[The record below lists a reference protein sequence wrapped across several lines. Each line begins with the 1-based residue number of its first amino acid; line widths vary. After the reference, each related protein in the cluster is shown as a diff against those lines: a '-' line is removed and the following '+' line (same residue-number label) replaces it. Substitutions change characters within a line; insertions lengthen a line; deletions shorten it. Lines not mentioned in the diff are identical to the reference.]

1 VDILCARATIYW
13 HLSVQGT
20 EAIDLLVVHIH
31 RPSKIMLWSYLAL
44 TLGIAALASAK
55 QTRLQFSQS
64 EALLASPSDVPPA
77 ATLKELLYLHRHL
90 IEIESITENEYEVGK
105 WLASYLESKNFTV
118 EMQEVSPK
126 RFNLL
131 AYTGK
136 TSKTPI
142 LVSSHIDT
150 VRAITVTLSR
160 VGSIS
165 LPYSNSATYV

>member
-1 VDILCARATIYW
+1 
-13 HLSVQGT
+13 
-20 EAIDLLVVHIH
+20 
-31 RPSKIMLWSYLAL
+31 MFWSYLAL
-44 TLGIAALASAK
+44 TLGIAALVSAR

-64 EALLASPSDVPPA
+64 KPLLASSSNVLTT
-77 ATLKELLYLHRHL
+77 ATSEELLYLHRNL
-90 IEIESITENEYEVGK
+90 IEIESITENEYPVGK

-118 EMQEVSPK
+118 EMHEVSPK

-136 TSKTPI
+136 TSKTPV

-150 VRAITVTLSR
+150 VRAITITPSA

-165 LPYSNSATYV
+165 LPYSNSIAYV